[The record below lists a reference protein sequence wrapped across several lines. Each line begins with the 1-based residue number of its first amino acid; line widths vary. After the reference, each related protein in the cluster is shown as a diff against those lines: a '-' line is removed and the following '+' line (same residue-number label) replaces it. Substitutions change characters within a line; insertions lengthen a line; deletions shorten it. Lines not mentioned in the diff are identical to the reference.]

1 MNKKYKINLSS
12 EEIKKLE
19 EIISKGS
26 DKSRKITRARIL
38 LLSDEKNPEKH
49 KDIAKFLKITDE
61 SVTRICKR
69 YVEEGLEIALS
80 EKPRSGK
87 PKEITGEE
95 EAKIIALSCS
105 KSPDGYQRWTL
116 RLLADKAVELSLVEH
131 ISHNEV
137 GNILKKTNLNRT
149 LKSNGA

>member
-1 MNKKYKINLSS
+1 MNKKYLVNLSS
-12 EEIKKLE
+12 SEIDKLT
-19 EIISKGS
+19 EIIKKGS

-38 LLSDEKNPEKH
+38 LLSDEKNPETH
-49 KDIAKFLKITDE
+49 KDIARFLNISDE
-61 SVTRICKR
+61 NVTRICKR
-69 YVEEGLEIALS
+69 YVEEGLESALI

-105 KSPDGYQRWTL
+105 KSPEGYQRWTL
-116 RLLADKAVELSLVEH
+116 RLLADKAVELSLVKH

-137 GNILKKTNLNRT
+137 RNILKKTS
-149 LKSNGA
+149 LKCILRNNGA